1 MTPIEFLKTVWGE
14 EEGYVFLPYKGQRW
28 VEAKAF
34 QWPADEGK
42 VEQHIER
49 HGSDKDLYYCPN
61 LFSEPV
67 RNREFVQ
74 NPKWLYADLDAVD
87 PRKLSLKPTLAI
99 QSSPGRHQGLWK
111 LSRPI
116 DPAKH
121 EEYNRR
127 LTYATG
133 ADKGGWDITQVLRI
147 PETRNHKYSGQIRV
161 RIRWANKD
169 KFNLGHVN
177 RYLKGVESNME
188 NVQVLEATDLL
199 LPAESP
205 NQIRKRYW
213 SGLDHRTRELLTATE
228 IPDNAGGGE
237 GRSGVLWE
245 LECRLLEAG
254 LDPEETFVVVR
265 DTVWNKFDGR
275 RDADL
280 QLWREVQ
287 KAHLHVG
294 SNVTQTMASDNG
306 RVTRAR
312 PRLLSYA
319 ELLGSG
325 IREPEWAIE
334 GWWTLGSHGVIAGL
348 PKSFKSLV
356 AFDMAVSLAS
366 ETPFL
371 GQFDVNPKA
380 SGPVLMVQQENSLPM
395 VRDRLLK
402 ISNNRGLQIGEA
414 SLEGADVVI
423 FQAPPSIPI
432 FFYNDF
438 GFDMT
443 MPDDREAIE
452 SVIRSEGIKTVMFDP
467 LYLMIG
473 GADENSAKEIRPVL
487 QWLLRI
493 RNLYNC
499 QVMVIHHWG
508 KGSQSRGGRGVGGT
522 RLLGSTTIYGWLEA
536 ALYLE
541 ARHTDAG
548 VQVVV
553 EREFRERPSP
563 PPIAF
568 NLTLGEIGKLH
579 YAWTS
584 SGAIGTTNTLIQ
596 KIADA
601 GPRGATLAYIRNELD
616 WGQKKARKELDEL
629 IEQGMV
635 EERLEGRSK
644 RIYLIGEAQPDVTE

>member
-1 MTPIEFLKTVWGE
+1 MTPIEFLKFVWGE
-14 EEGYVFLPYKGQRW
+14 EKGFVFLPYKGSRW
-28 VEAKAF
+28 VEPKAF
-34 QWPADEGK
+34 EWPVQEEQ
-42 VEQHIER
+42 VERHIER
-49 HGSDKDLYYCPN
+49 HGQDKDLYYCPN
-61 LFSEPV
+61 LFSEPN
-67 RNREFVQ
+67 RNREFIK
-74 NPKWLYADLDAVD
+74 NPKWLYADLDSVD

-111 LSRPI
+111 LARPI
-116 DPAKH
+116 EPAKH
-121 EEYNRR
+121 ENYNRR

-133 ADKGGWDITQVLRI
+133 ADKGGWDLTQVLRI
-147 PETRNHKYSGQIRV
+147 PGTRNHKYDGDIRV
-161 RIRWANKD
+161 RIRWDNKD
-169 KFNLGHVN
+169 KFNLSQVN
-177 RYLKGVESNME
+177 RYLKGVERNME
-188 NVQVLEATDLL
+188 DVQVVEATHLI
-199 LPAESP
+199 LPSEGVES
-205 NQIRKRYW
+205 IRKRIW
-213 SGLDHRTRELLTATE
+213 DSLDNRGRELLAATE
-228 IPDNAGGGE
+228 VGEVELGGE

-254 LDPEETFVVVR
+254 LEPEEVFVVAKHSI
-265 DTVWNKFDGR
+265 WNKFEDR
-275 RDADL
+275 ADADVY
-280 QLWREVQ
+280 LWREVQ
-287 KAHLHVG
+287 KAHMHVG
-294 SNVTQTMASDNG
+294 SNNSRDNVASGNNG
-306 RVTRAR
+306 VVRVR

-325 IREPEWAIE
+325 IREPEWAVE
-334 GWWTLGSHGVIAGL
+334 EWWTLGSHGIIAGL

-371 GQFDVNPKA
+371 GSYTVNPRA
-380 SGPVLMVQQENSLPM
+380 VGPVLMVQQENSLPM

-402 ISNNRGLQIGEA
+402 ISHNRGLQVGDA
-414 SLEGADVVI
+414 SINGDVVS
-423 FQAPPSIPI
+423 FQAPPAIPI

-452 SVIRSEGIKTVMFDP
+452 NVIRQEGIKTIIFDP

-493 RNLYNC
+493 RNLYNA
-499 QVMVIHHWG
+499 QVMVVHHWG
-508 KGSQSRGGRGVGGT
+508 KGSATRGGRGVGGT

-548 VQVVV
+548 IQVVV

-568 NLTLGEIGKLH
+568 NLTMGEIGNNH
-579 YAWTS
+579 YEWTS
-584 SGAIGTTNTLIQ
+584 SGAIGTTNTLLQ
-596 KIADA
+596 KIHEA
-601 GPRGATLAYIRNELD
+601 GARGATLAWIRSEMD
-616 WGQKKARKELDEL
+616 WGQKKARAEINQL
-629 IEQGMV
+629 IEEGIA
-635 EERLEGRSK
+635 EEIMDGRSK
-644 RIYLIGEAQPDVTE
+644 RIYLIGSAIPDGEE